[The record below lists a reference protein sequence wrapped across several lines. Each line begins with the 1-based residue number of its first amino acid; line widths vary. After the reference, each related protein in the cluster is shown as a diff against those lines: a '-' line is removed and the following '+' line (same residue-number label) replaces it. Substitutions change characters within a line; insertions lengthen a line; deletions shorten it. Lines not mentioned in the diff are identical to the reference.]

1 MKEYYVTIKEGS
13 DKSSVMSIFSNINDP
28 LVASQRVFSA
38 NIEEEDL
45 VNYRSK
51 QDIDAI
57 EEANVEIKDD

>member
-13 DKSSVMSIFSNINDP
+13 DKSSVMSIFSNITDP
-28 LVASQRVFSA
+28 LVASQRVFNA

>member
-1 MKEYYVTIKEGS
+1 
-13 DKSSVMSIFSNINDP
+13 MSIFSNITDP

>member
-13 DKSSVMSIFSNINDP
+13 DKSSVMSIFSSITDP

>member
-13 DKSSVMSIFSNINDP
+13 DKSSVMSIFSNITDP

>member
-13 DKSSVMSIFSNINDP
+13 DKSSVMSIFSNITDP

-45 VNYRSK
+45 ANYRSK

>member
-13 DKSSVMSIFSNINDP
+13 DKSSVMSIFSNITDP
-28 LVASQRVFSA
+28 LAASQRVFSA

>member
-13 DKSSVMSIFSNINDP
+13 DKSSVMSIFSSITDP

-45 VNYRSK
+45 ANYRSK